1 MESISYQYLCDCLEM
16 FHVKP
21 SMEVYE
27 KLNIYYQMIV
37 EKNKVM
43 NLTAITDPVGVTL
56 KHFADSIA
64 IASIMDMSQNM
75 SLIDVGTGA
84 GFPGIPIKICFPNIR
99 ITLLDSLQK
108 RLNFLDEVIE
118 RLELEE
124 INCIHSRAED
134 GGRNPDLRE
143 KYDIAVSR
151 AVAPLQVL
159 SEYCLPYIKVGGAF
173 IAYKSGETEQEIIEA
188 KNGIRKL
195 GGGNISCQKFTLFD
209 SDIHR
214 SLIKIDK
221 LEATSNFYPR
231 KAGMPSKKPL
241 Q

>member
-1 MESISYQYLCDCLEM
+1 
-16 FHVKP
+16 
-21 SMEVYE
+21 MEVYE

-56 KHFADSIA
+56 KHFADSLA
-64 IASIMDMSQNM
+64 IASIMDMSQDM

-118 RLELEE
+118 RLGLEE

-151 AVAPLQVL
+151 AVAPLQIL
-159 SEYCLPYIKVGGAF
+159 SEYCLPYVKVGGAF
-173 IAYKSGETEQEIIEA
+173 IAYKSGDTEKEVIEA

-195 GGGNISCQKFTLFD
+195 GGGNISCQKFTLYD

>member
-1 MESISYQYLCDCLEM
+1 M
-16 FHVKP
+16 
-21 SMEVYE
+21 
-27 KLNIYYQMIV
+27 
-37 EKNKVM
+37 
-43 NLTAITDPVGVTL
+43 
-56 KHFADSIA
+56 
-64 IASIMDMSQNM
+64 
-75 SLIDVGTGA
+75 
-84 GFPGIPIKICFPNIR
+84 
-99 ITLLDSLQK
+99 
-108 RLNFLDEVIE
+108 IE
-118 RLELEE
+118 RLGLEG

-151 AVAPLQVL
+151 AVAPLQIL
-159 SEYCLPYIKVGGAF
+159 SEYCLPYVKVGGAF
-173 IAYKSGETEQEIIEA
+173 IAYKSGETEKEVIEA

-195 GGGNISCQKFTLFD
+195 GGGNISCQKFTLYD

>member
-56 KHFADSIA
+56 KHFADSLA

-118 RLELEE
+118 RLGLEG

-151 AVAPLQVL
+151 AVAPLQIL
-159 SEYCLPYIKVGGAF
+159 SEYCLPYVKVGGAF
-173 IAYKSGETEQEIIEA
+173 IAYKSGETEKEVIEA

-195 GGGNISCQKFTLFD
+195 GGGNISCQKFTLYD